1 MSPICWLGGV
11 CAGGSAAVCFLWG
24 GWVCMWVCV
33 FVYFQICTGGS
44 AAVCFLWG
52 VCVCGFVFLCVFE
65 HLFACVCM
73 WVFELWE
80 LAREF
85 GLYVL

>member
-1 MSPICWLGGV
+1 VGV
-11 CAGGSAAVCFLWG
+11 GLRLYVLCGA
-24 GWVCMWVCV
+24 
-33 FVYFQICTGGS
+33 
-44 AAVCFLWG
+44 G

-65 HLFACVCM
+65 HLCACVCIR
-73 WVFELWE
+73 VFELRE

>member
-1 MSPICWLGGV
+1 VRVGLRLYVFCGV
-11 CAGGSAAVCFLWG
+11 C
-24 GWVCMWVCV
+24 VCV
-33 FVYFQICTGGS
+33 CGFVFLCIFKFVRVGLRRYVFCGVGG
-44 AAVCFLWG
+44 
-52 VCVCGFVFLCVFE
+52 CVCGFVFLCVFE

-80 LAREF
+80 HAREF

>member
-1 MSPICWLGGV
+1 MGVGLWLY
-11 CAGGSAAVCFLWG
+11 
-24 GWVCMWVCV
+24 V
-33 FVYFQICTGGS
+33 FCG
-44 AAVCFLWG
+44 AG

-65 HLFACVCM
+65 HLFACVCIR
-73 WVFELWE
+73 VFELRE

>member
-1 MSPICWLGGV
+1 VRVGLRLYVFCGVGV
-11 CAGGSAAVCFLWG
+11 CVCGFVFLCIFIFVRVG
-24 GWVCMWVCV
+24 LRRYV
-33 FVYFQICTGGS
+33 FCGV
-44 AAVCFLWG
+44 G